1 MRYHHYIKSYNEKV
15 GLIKDFLN
23 SDKTKKT
30 SRADS
35 KNFENQNLAF
45 KPKTAKEI
53 REKYKLSLLQYFETD
68 TQKRKLEK
76 QLTEESSKKGNKLA
90 EKILKRKFEKE
101 KKKNS
106 QKERFFFIQ
115 KERDETNKDLD
126 DKFNRSVRSAPDAK
140 NNTFT
145 K

>member
-90 EKILKRKFEKE
+90 EKILKRKFEK
-101 KKKNS
+101 
-106 QKERFFFIQ
+106 
-115 KERDETNKDLD
+115 
-126 DKFNRSVRSAPDAK
+126 
-140 NNTFT
+140 
-145 K
+145 